1 MIIEAL
7 IAALAV
13 CGAGGKAAPQSFP
26 FEETVVVKGAD
37 VSADFAVQE
46 LNFVVS
52 NATGRAFA
60 VCGRPRTSAPTGV
73 GVGGDVSAPRRVFV
87 GRSPEAE
94 RILGTAFFEGLKDE
108 ESAVFAKGN
117 DLFLVGGGQL
127 GCLYAVYDFVEDNLG
142 FRHYFKRDDGFVA
155 DKVDV
160 VTYKGRE
167 TRNRPAFRGYRKDHN
182 NFKEWR
188 LGGTRNRQNAT
199 GAEALIKGYRN
210 PLSAR
215 IPGHGFNPFLMPPYD
230 RGDAGWGKWFKDLQI
245 GGWYKEHPEW
255 FSMDQFGKRVDDAQL
270 CLSNPGCREQLLQ
283 NLIKWVKYRGAG
295 IYMVGSNDN
304 QNDRYCWCEG
314 CVALEKKYD
323 SVGGPLWDWIL
334 WACPELERRGYKD
347 AIICSLAYKGWR
359 QTEIAPKGVERFP
372 DNFNCDAAFLN
383 ADRELAYAFYD
394 TTLPSGEKYDRTENL
409 KKWCRLCKHV
419 SYWYYGGSNPAQVWW
434 RTQHELRE
442 LYECGVESVGSCGTG
457 GAYEFGD
464 FTNYI
469 FDRLLRD
476 PYCDLEPDLKRIF
489 AIKYGPAAEKVR
501 EYVDTLDAFR
511 RDAIRTI
518 PVTTGTDAM
527 YAGFSFLDGRALL
540 RLRAI
545 LDEAL
550 ALTKGTPYEQHVL
563 ESRLGLN
570 IWTITYFHKI
580 RQTNPA
586 AAAKIDCAALDAE
599 SRAAALV
606 CAARLYPDEKNAD
619 HVRRRKH
626 NQVVRALDAMANYAN
641 LKDDRLPPEL
651 KGEPADKVF
660 RILPPKANPYFCGN
674 QQIGYFSTA
683 DAQAVAGWAW
693 MDKFSEK
700 KSVTDGCLHYEVYD
714 SGAREW
720 LVNYNQGKIPLKSLK
735 KGEYTLVKLG
745 RMRIPAKFCI
755 VMHGMWASPTNIPQP
770 ARLFDPSYQGKEWD
784 VWMSVKVEG
793 PKFYPED
800 DASAPSRIW
809 IDQVFC
815 VDKGVPAGK

>member
-1 MIIEAL
+1 MVV
-7 IAALAV
+7 AAAWLSLLFSSIT
-13 CGAGGKAAPQSFP
+13 CCSEKPQTFP
-26 FEETVVVKGAD
+26 FGETVVVKGSD

-46 LNFVVS
+46 LNFIVS
-52 NATGRAFA
+52 NATGRVFRDEGTKG
-60 VCGRPRTSAPTGV
+60 CKDEKSSSHRI
-73 GVGGDVSAPRRVFV
+73 FV

-94 RILGTAFFEGLKDE
+94 RILGAAFFEGLRDE

-127 GCLYAVYDFVEDNLG
+127 GCLYAVYDFVEDNLN
-142 FRHYFKRDDGFVA
+142 FRHYFKTDDGFVV
-155 DKVDV
+155 DKVPEV
-160 VTYKGRE
+160 VWKGVA
-167 TRNRPAFRGYRKDHN
+167 TRKRPKFRGYRKDHHDN
-182 NFKEWR
+182 AKEA
-188 LGGTRNRQNAT
+188 LFEVRNRCNAT
-199 GAEALIKGYRN
+199 NAERMVPGYRN
-210 PLSAR
+210 RLSPR

-255 FSMDQFGKRVDDAQL
+255 FSLNQAGKRVDDAQL

-304 QNDRYCWCEG
+304 HNDRYCWCEN

-323 SVGGPLWDWIL
+323 SIGGPLWDWIL
-334 WACPELERRGYKD
+334 WAGPELEKRGYKD
-347 AIICSLAYKGWR
+347 AIISSLAYKGWR
-359 QTEIAPKGVERFP
+359 QTEIAPKSVERFP

-383 ADRELAYAFYD
+383 ADRELAYAFFD
-394 TTLPSGEKYDRTENL
+394 TTLPSGETYDRTENL

-419 SYWYYGGSNPAQVWW
+419 SYWYYGGNNPGQVWW
-434 RTQHELRE
+434 RSQHEMRE
-442 LYECGVESVGSCGTG
+442 LHECGVESVGFCGTG
-457 GAYEFGD
+457 GGFEFND
-464 FTNYI
+464 FTSYI
-469 FDRLLRD
+469 CFKLLQD
-476 PYCDLEPDLKRIF
+476 PYADLEPDLKRIF

-511 RDAIRTI
+511 RDATRTI
-518 PVTTGTDAM
+518 PVTTSTDAM
-527 YAGFSFLDGRALL
+527 YAGFSYLDGRALL

-550 ALTKGTPYEQHVL
+550 ALAKGTPYEQHVL

-570 IWTITYFHKI
+570 IWTITSFHKI
-580 RQTNPA
+580 RQANPA
-586 AAAKIDCAALDAE
+586 EAAKIDCAALDAE

-606 CAARLYPDEKNAD
+606 CAERRYPSRTNGDHNRLRKN
-619 HVRRRKH
+619 
-626 NQVVRALDAMANYAN
+626 NQVIRALDAMANYAN
-641 LKDDRLPPEL
+641 LRDDRLPPEL

-674 QQIGYFSTA
+674 QQRGYLSTV
-683 DAQAVAGWAW
+683 DDKAVAGWAW
-693 MDKFSEK
+693 MDKLSEK
-700 KSVTDGCLHYEVYD
+700 MIVNDGCLHFEVYD
-714 SGAREW
+714 SGTREW
-720 LVNYNQGKIPLKSLK
+720 LVNFDQGKVPLKSLK

-745 RMRIPAKFCI
+745 RMCIPAQFCI
-755 VMHGMWASPTNIPQP
+755 VMHGLWGSPTNINQP

-784 VWMSVKVEG
+784 VWMSLKVDG

-800 DASAPSRIW
+800 DASAPSCIW

-815 VDKGVPAGK
+815 VDKGVPTGK